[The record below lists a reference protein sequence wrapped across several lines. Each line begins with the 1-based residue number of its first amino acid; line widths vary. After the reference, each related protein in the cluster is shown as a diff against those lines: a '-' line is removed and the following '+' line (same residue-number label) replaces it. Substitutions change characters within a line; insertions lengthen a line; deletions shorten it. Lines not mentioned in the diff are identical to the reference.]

1 MHSIKKFVFVLV
13 ALMDFMPIN
22 AQSVLNK
29 TISSLPNYFNKK
41 DINKA
46 ETIVASVN
54 MDSLALQPDSTIF
67 DYHYYAAAIDEIKNI
82 DTEAKAEH
90 LRIAK
95 LYLETLPSLGIGT
108 HPYPE
113 VCYALGSVYQA
124 LNREDDALK
133 AWEDGI
139 SKCLTVFGSF
149 DAEQKD
155 NFFSMIEGLADIYEK
170 RGQTEYATR
179 LRSAKPQVDTQSFD
193 YAAELISKALNLI
206 NEQRADDALKMLNEA
221 EVLLPRTNEPD
232 YQYMF
237 IPLYANKSTAFAAL
251 GNLQETQKSLAQM
264 RKYQEQF
271 DEKDWFSFY
280 ISQINSCAVYF
291 ATRDDYKSAFHL
303 IHFAIEE
310 EVNEKGLL
318 EDAATT
324 KHERNIKTMF
334 DAKMKADSLEVLF
347 NKEKNTPK
355 WATVG
360 LELTD
365 ILLRRMKYDA
375 ALNISIMVYEK
386 VKAMPDL
393 AEKYVEALQYVK
405 TCAMSCKKYDIAYPY
420 LVEYE
425 KIMHNKFG
433 GDSQEYAAALN
444 QRAVATMGTKP
455 EEAKECLDEASEIL
469 SKLYG
474 EESKEMISI
483 FHNKGRLMQLLKDYN
498 ASYKLLSK
506 AKELQLKYMGKVV
519 PNTEKYISEVE
530 DQLSIKL

>member
-1 MHSIKKFVFVLV
+1 MHSIKKFAFVLV
-13 ALMDFMPIN
+13 ALVGYMPIN

-41 DINKA
+41 DIKKA
-46 ETIVASVN
+46 ETIIASIN
-54 MDSLALQPDSTIF
+54 MDSLALQPDSTRYLF
-67 DYHYYAAAIDEIKNI
+67 HYYAAVIDEIKNI

-90 LRIAK
+90 FRIAK
-95 LYLETLPSLGIGT
+95 LYLETLPSLGIGI
-108 HPYPE
+108 HSYPE

-124 LNREDDALK
+124 LNRIDDALK

-139 SKCLTVFGSF
+139 SKCLTVFGGF
-149 DAEQKD
+149 DAKQKD

-170 RGQTEYATR
+170 RGQKEYATR

-193 YAAELISKALNLI
+193 YATDLIGNAIKLITEQKPAEAIKL
-206 NEQRADDALKMLNEA
+206 LNES
-221 EVLLPRTNEPD
+221 EILLPKTNEPD
-232 YQYMF
+232 YQYMYTS
-237 IPLYANKSTAFAAL
+237 LYAAKSSAFALL
-251 GNLQETQKSLAQM
+251 GNLQETQKSLTKIK
-264 RKYQEQF
+264 KYNQLMGET
-271 DEKDWFSFY
+271 DWFESY
-280 ISQINSCAVYF
+280 IQQINTCAIYF
-291 ATRDDYKSAFHL
+291 SNNDDYKSAFNL
-303 IHFAIEE
+303 IDFSKN
-310 EVNEKGLL
+310 EVHNEGLP
-318 EDAATT
+318 EDFATT
-324 KHERNIKTMF
+324 KLERNIKTMY

-347 NKEKNTPK
+347 NKEKNTHK

-375 ALNISIMVYEK
+375 ALNTSIMVYDK

-393 AEKYVEALQYVK
+393 ADKYVEALQYVK

-425 KIMHNKFG
+425 NIMPNKFG
-433 GDSQEYAAALN
+433 RNSQEYADALN

-455 EEAKECLDEASEIL
+455 DEAKKCLNEAYKIL
-469 SKLYG
+469 SKRYG
-474 EESKEMISI
+474 EDSQEIISVL
-483 FHNKGRLMQLLKDYN
+483 HNKGRLMQLLKDYN

-519 PNTEKYISEVE
+519 PNTEKYLSEVE
-530 DQLSIKL
+530 YQLSIKL

>member
-1 MHSIKKFVFVLV
+1 MY
-13 ALMDFMPIN
+13 
-22 AQSVLNK
+22 
-29 TISSLPNYFNKK
+29 TSL
-41 DINKA
+41 
-46 ETIVASVN
+46 
-54 MDSLALQPDSTIF
+54 
-67 DYHYYAAAIDEIKNI
+67 YAA
-82 DTEAKAEH
+82 
-90 LRIAK
+90 
-95 LYLETLPSLGIGT
+95 
-108 HPYPE
+108 
-113 VCYALGSVYQA
+113 
-124 LNREDDALK
+124 
-133 AWEDGI
+133 
-139 SKCLTVFGSF
+139 
-149 DAEQKD
+149 
-155 NFFSMIEGLADIYEK
+155 
-170 RGQTEYATR
+170 
-179 LRSAKPQVDTQSFD
+179 
-193 YAAELISKALNLI
+193 
-206 NEQRADDALKMLNEA
+206 
-221 EVLLPRTNEPD
+221 
-232 YQYMF
+232 
-237 IPLYANKSTAFAAL
+237 KSSAFALL

-303 IHFAIEE
+303 IHFAKEK
-310 EVNEKGLL
+310 VNEKGLL

-347 NKEKNTPK
+347 NKEKNTHK

-455 EEAKECLDEASEIL
+455 EEAKECLDEAYKIL
-469 SKLYG
+469 SNLYG
-474 EESKEMISI
+474 GDSQEII
-483 FHNKGRLMQLLKDYN
+483 FVLHNKGRLMQLQKDYN

-506 AKELQLKYMGKVV
+506 SKELQLKYMGKVV
-519 PNTEKYISEVE
+519 PNTEKYLSEVE
-530 DQLSIKL
+530 YQLSIKL

>member
-1 MHSIKKFVFVLV
+1 MHSIKKFAFVLV
-13 ALMDFMPIN
+13 ALMGFMPIN

-41 DINKA
+41 DIKKA
-46 ETIVASVN
+46 ETIIASIN
-54 MDSLALQPDSTIF
+54 MDSLALQPDSTRYLF
-67 DYHYYAAAIDEIKNI
+67 HYYAAAIDEIKNI

-95 LYLETLPSLGIGT
+95 LYLETLPSLGIGI
-108 HPYPE
+108 HSYPE

-124 LNREDDALK
+124 LNRIDDALK

-139 SKCLTVFGSF
+139 SKCLTVFGGF
-149 DAEQKD
+149 DAEQKG

-170 RGQTEYATR
+170 RGQKEYATR
-179 LRSAKPQVDTQSFD
+179 LRSAKPHVDTQSFD
-193 YAAELISKALNLI
+193 YATDLIDNAITLITEQKPAEAIKL
-206 NEQRADDALKMLNEA
+206 LNES
-221 EVLLPRTNEPD
+221 EILLPRTNEPN
-232 YQYMF
+232 YQYMYTS
-237 IPLYANKSTAFAAL
+237 LYAAKSSAFALL

-291 ATRDDYKSAFHL
+291 ETKDDYKSAFHL
-303 IHFAIEE
+303 IHFAKE

-318 EDAATT
+318 ENSTTT
-324 KHERNIKTMF
+324 KLERNIKTMY

-347 NKEKNTPK
+347 NKEKNTHK

-425 KIMHNKFG
+425 KIMLNKFG
-433 GDSQEYAAALN
+433 RNSQEYADT
-444 QRAVATMGTKP
+444 QSSFSF
-455 EEAKECLDEASEIL
+455 CLSFSFYIFL
-469 SKLYG
+469 S
-474 EESKEMISI
+474 
-483 FHNKGRLMQLLKDYN
+483 FFFDY
-498 ASYKLLSK
+498 
-506 AKELQLKYMGKVV
+506 
-519 PNTEKYISEVE
+519 
-530 DQLSIKL
+530 

>member
-1 MHSIKKFVFVLV
+1 MHSIKKFAFVLV
-13 ALMDFMPIN
+13 ALMGFMPIN

-41 DINKA
+41 DIKKA
-46 ETIVASVN
+46 ETIIASIN
-54 MDSLALQPDSTIF
+54 MDSLALQPDSTRYLF
-67 DYHYYAAAIDEIKNI
+67 HYYAAAIDEIKNI

-95 LYLETLPSLGIGT
+95 LYLETLPSLGIGI
-108 HPYPE
+108 HSYPE

-124 LNREDDALK
+124 LNRIDDALK

-139 SKCLTVFGSF
+139 SKCLTVFGGF
-149 DAEQKD
+149 DAEQKG

-170 RGQTEYATR
+170 RGQKEYATR
-179 LRSAKPQVDTQSFD
+179 LRSAKPHVDTQSFD
-193 YAAELISKALNLI
+193 YATDLIDNAITLITEQKPAEAIKL
-206 NEQRADDALKMLNEA
+206 LNES
-221 EVLLPRTNEPD
+221 EILLPRTNEPN
-232 YQYMF
+232 YQYMYTS
-237 IPLYANKSTAFAAL
+237 LYAAKSSAFALL

-303 IHFAIEE
+303 IHFAKEK
-310 EVNEKGLL
+310 VNEKGLL

-347 NKEKNTPK
+347 NKEKNTHK

-455 EEAKECLDEASEIL
+455 EEAKECLDEAYLKSATT
-469 SKLYG
+469 
-474 EESKEMISI
+474 
-483 FHNKGRLMQLLKDYN
+483 RL
-498 ASYKLLSK
+498 
-506 AKELQLKYMGKVV
+506 
-519 PNTEKYISEVE
+519 I
-530 DQLSIKL
+530 

>member
-1 MHSIKKFVFVLV
+1 MHSIKKFAFVLV
-13 ALMDFMPIN
+13 ALMGFMPII

-41 DINKA
+41 DIKKA
-46 ETIVASVN
+46 ETIIASIN
-54 MDSLALQPDSTIF
+54 MDSLALQPDSTRYLF
-67 DYHYYAAAIDEIKNI
+67 HYYAAAIDEIKNI

-95 LYLETLPSLGIGT
+95 LYLETLPSLGIGI
-108 HPYPE
+108 HSYPE

-124 LNREDDALK
+124 LNRIDDALK

-139 SKCLTVFGSF
+139 SKCLTVFGGF
-149 DAEQKD
+149 DAEQKG

-170 RGQTEYATR
+170 RGQKEYATR
-179 LRSAKPQVDTQSFD
+179 LRSAKPHVDTQSFD
-193 YAAELISKALNLI
+193 YATDLIDNAITLITEQKPAEAIKL
-206 NEQRADDALKMLNEA
+206 LNES
-221 EVLLPRTNEPD
+221 EILLPRTNEPN
-232 YQYMF
+232 YQYMYTS
-237 IPLYANKSTAFAAL
+237 LYAAKSSAFALL

-303 IHFAIEE
+303 IHFAKEK
-310 EVNEKGLL
+310 VNEKGLL

-347 NKEKNTPK
+347 NKEKNTHK

-393 AEKYVEALQYVK
+393 AEKYVPCS
-405 TCAMSCKKYDIAYPY
+405 T
-420 LVEYE
+420 
-425 KIMHNKFG
+425 
-433 GDSQEYAAALN
+433 
-444 QRAVATMGTKP
+444 
-455 EEAKECLDEASEIL
+455 
-469 SKLYG
+469 SKLVLCPARN
-474 EESKEMISI
+474 MI
-483 FHNKGRLMQLLKDYN
+483 
-498 ASYKLLSK
+498 
-506 AKELQLKYMGKVV
+506 
-519 PNTEKYISEVE
+519 
-530 DQLSIKL
+530 

>member
-1 MHSIKKFVFVLV
+1 M
-13 ALMDFMPIN
+13 N
-22 AQSVLNK
+22 
-29 TISSLPNYFNKK
+29 
-41 DINKA
+41 
-46 ETIVASVN
+46 
-54 MDSLALQPDSTIF
+54 
-67 DYHYYAAAIDEIKNI
+67 
-82 DTEAKAEH
+82 
-90 LRIAK
+90 RI
-95 LYLETLPSLGIGT
+95 
-108 HPYPE
+108 
-113 VCYALGSVYQA
+113 
-124 LNREDDALK
+124 DDALK

-139 SKCLTVFGSF
+139 SKCLTVFGGF
-149 DAEQKD
+149 DAEQKG

-170 RGQTEYATR
+170 RGQKEYATR
-179 LRSAKPQVDTQSFD
+179 LRSAKPHVDTQSFD
-193 YAAELISKALNLI
+193 YATDLIDNAITLITEQKPAEAIKL
-206 NEQRADDALKMLNEA
+206 LNES
-221 EVLLPRTNEPD
+221 EILLPRTNEPN
-232 YQYMF
+232 YQYMYTS
-237 IPLYANKSTAFAAL
+237 LYAAKSSAFALL

-303 IHFAIEE
+303 IHFAKEK
-310 EVNEKGLL
+310 VNEKGLL

-347 NKEKNTPK
+347 NKEKNTHK

-455 EEAKECLDEASEIL
+455 EEAKECLDEAYKIL
-469 SKLYG
+469 SNLYG
-474 EESKEMISI
+474 GDSQEII
-483 FHNKGRLMQLLKDYN
+483 FVLHNKGRLMQLQKDYN

-506 AKELQLKYMGKVV
+506 SKELQLKYMGKVV
-519 PNTEKYISEVE
+519 PNTEKYLSEVE
-530 DQLSIKL
+530 YQLSIKL

>member
-13 ALMDFMPIN
+13 ALMGFMPIN

-29 TISSLPNYFNKK
+29 TISSLPNYVNKK
-41 DINKA
+41 DIKKA
-46 ETIVASVN
+46 ENIIASIN
-54 MDSLALQPDSTIF
+54 MDSLALQPDSTRF
-67 DYHYYAAAIDEIKNI
+67 DYHYYAAAIDEIKGL

-90 LRIAK
+90 LKIAK

-108 HPYPE
+108 YPYPE

-170 RGQTEYATR
+170 RGQKEYATR

-193 YAAELISKALNLI
+193 YASELVGKALNII
-206 NEQRADDALKMLNEA
+206 NAQKAGDALKMLNEA
-221 EVLLPRTNEPD
+221 EVLLPRTNELN

-237 IPLYANKSTAFAAL
+237 VPLYANKSTAFAAL

-264 RKYQEQF
+264 RKYQEQLGK
-271 DEKDWFSFY
+271 KDWFAFY

-291 ATRDDYKSAFHL
+291 ATRDDYKSAFYL
-303 IHFAIEE
+303 IHFSKN
-310 EVNEKGLL
+310 EVYNEGLP
-318 EDAATT
+318 EDSATT
-324 KHERNIKTMF
+324 KLERNIKTMF

-347 NKEKNTPK
+347 NKEKNTHK

-365 ILLRRMKYDA
+365 ILLRRKKYDT
-375 ALNISIMVYEK
+375 ALKTSIMVYEK
-386 VKAMPDL
+386 VKAIPDL
-393 AEKYVEALQYVK
+393 ADKYVEALLYVK
-405 TCAMSCKKYDIAYPY
+405 NSAMSCKKYDIAYPY

-425 KIMHNKFG
+425 KIMLNKFG
-433 GDSQEYAAALN
+433 RNSQEYADALN
-444 QRAVATMGTKP
+444 QKAVATMGTKP
-455 EEAKECLDEASEIL
+455 DEAKKCLDEAYKIL
-469 SKLYG
+469 SKCYG
-474 EESKEMISI
+474 EDSQEII
-483 FHNKGRLMQLLKDYN
+483 FVLHNKGRLMQLLKDYN

-519 PNTEKYISEVE
+519 PNTEKYLSEVE
-530 DQLSIKL
+530 YQLSIKL